1 MIELHHSWHTMA
13 CVSCHLHWNQIN
25 FVSSL
30 EITISV
36 HYIDKR
42 YIFLLV
48 YYRKY
53 IIELFIIT
61 ATYARMEQHFKNL
74 IKANT
79 EIDTYWIWIGK
90 LTIFGMHHGLLA
102 LNDLIVYMFN
112 ESYCHFKFNIWIVL
126 FKLHSKTYQYTC
138 ISAYSLFY
146 IFIQKIISHGESN
159 FNWYML
165 LSGSDKPL
173 LFFPLK
179 PSHYFSGWIIST
191 GNRSRISTRE
201 ECSMGD
207 IKQCGRRPLLCR
219 FRIPYLY
226 QTYTAGTSLTSR
238 CVC

>member
-1 MIELHHSWHTMA
+1 MA

-42 YIFLLV
+42 YISLLV

-61 ATYARMEQHFKNL
+61 STYARMEQHFKNL

-90 LTIFGMHHGLLA
+90 LMIFGMHHGLLA

-112 ESYCHFKFNIWIVL
+112 ESYCHFKFNIGIVL
-126 FKLHSKTYQYTC
+126 FKLHSKAYQYTC

-146 IFIQKIISHGESN
+146 IFIQKMISHGESN

-165 LSGSDKPL
+165 LSGSDK
-173 LFFPLK
+173 LFYSFLWNLP
-179 PSHYFSGWIIST
+179 II
-191 GNRSRISTRE
+191 
-201 ECSMGD
+201 
-207 IKQCGRRPLLCR
+207 
-219 FRIPYLY
+219 F
-226 QTYTAGTSLTSR
+226 
-238 CVC
+238 